1 MGAVECLYT
10 LYGYGADVIAGTSVG
25 SLTGWFRASRQRR

>member
-25 SLTGWFRASRQRR
+25 SLNGLVPG